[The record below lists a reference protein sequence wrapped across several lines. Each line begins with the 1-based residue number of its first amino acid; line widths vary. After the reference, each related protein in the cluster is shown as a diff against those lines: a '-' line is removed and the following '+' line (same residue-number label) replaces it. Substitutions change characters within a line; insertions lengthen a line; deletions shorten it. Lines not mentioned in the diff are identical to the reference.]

1 MEPPCPEPL
10 IPDLSPVFT
19 YLVENLEMIRLLAKL
34 RSMNLTK
41 RNFPRYLQY
50 AIGEIILIIIGIL
63 IALSLNEWSI
73 KKEKQEAFDLALSQ
87 VYTDLHKE
95 RGWYEYMIAGYQR
108 STGLLERELE
118 GELNI
123 PTEEIPK
130 YLYYFNSIDLADY
143 DLGNEPLLQTM
154 QDNITSNDQ
163 RDLVNKISGH
173 YALWV
178 SWNEVVNKSRITFLD
193 ALIREYEL
201 PFVERY
207 TLFTLSVFHRTEKEF
222 TALETERAMALRSDP
237 RYLTA
242 IRSSLNRNLDLIAR
256 FGTKRSTIMQ
266 LIAIIEAHDPEIPVT
281 FSDVRITGPAL
292 SGSEKS
298 FVSMTPVNSRRT
310 QWQTNAQMADGTFR
324 FVDGVYSIPSWG
336 KDRTG
341 NNVLLFHGDGIPVS
355 AGEYEITVDFAEMSY
370 SIREKGGD

>member
-1 MEPPCPEPL
+1 
-10 IPDLSPVFT
+10 
-19 YLVENLEMIRLLAKL
+19 MIRLLAKL
-34 RSMNLTK
+34 RRMNLK
-41 RNFPRYLQY
+41 NRNFLRYAQY

-63 IALSLNEWSI
+63 IALSFNDWSV

-95 RGWYEYMIAGYQR
+95 RGWYEYMIAGYER
-108 STGLLERELE
+108 STGLLERELK

-123 PTEEIPK
+123 PTEETPK
-130 YLYYFNSIDLADY
+130 FVYYFNSIDLADY

-173 YALWV
+173 YALWI

-193 ALIREYEL
+193 PLISEYEL

-207 TLFTLSVFHRTEKEF
+207 TLFDMSVFRGTEKEF
-222 TALETERAMALRSDP
+222 TPAEIEQASELRSDP

-242 IRSSLNRNLDLIAR
+242 IRSSFNRNLDLIAR
-256 FGTKRSTIMQ
+256 FRTKQSTILQ
-266 LIAIIEAHDPEIPVT
+266 LISIIEAYDPEVPMT
-281 FSDVRITGPAL
+281 LSDVRIYGSAL

-298 FVSMTPVNSRRT
+298 FVSMTPVNSKRT
-310 QWQTNAQMADGTFR
+310 QWRATAQLADGTFL
-324 FVDGVYSIPSWG
+324 FVDGLYSIPSWG
-336 KDRTG
+336 KDRSG
-341 NNVLLFHGDGIPVS
+341 KNVLLFNGDGIQVS
-355 AGEYEITVDFAEMSY
+355 SGEYEVTVDFTQMSY
-370 SIREKGGD
+370 TLQNLSAAGEE